1 VEKYKSLVDKE
12 VELVKSGKTEEARQL
27 LLSDIDDIGD
37 TLRDY
42 LRLLWNIILLQRRK
56 KWMK

>member
-1 VEKYKSLVDKE
+1 LWEKYKSLVDKE

-42 LRLLWNIILLQRRK
+42 FEALWNIILLQRRK
-56 KWMK
+56 SG